1 MKHINV
7 IVFDE
12 AHHAMKASPMHQLMN
27 QYAQAIESDRPRV
40 IGLTGMLLSGSVKP
54 CSVNSHLE
62 KLENTLH
69 GTIATVASIEDH
81 EKVLTYSTN
90 PDEKIVKFE
99 RNAPTE
105 LDERIKIIV
114 QNIIEKVQNWPVL
127 SAVASKIKKMLDDF
141 LYQLSEL
148 GEHVFSLHYALM
160 T

>member
-1 MKHINV
+1 MRHINV

-27 QYAQAIESDRPRV
+27 QYAQAIESHRPRV

-54 CSVNSHLE
+54 CSVHSHLE

-114 QNIIEKVQNWPVL
+114 QNIIEKVHNWPVL
-127 SAVASKIKKMLDDF
+127 SAVASKIKRMLDDF

-148 GEHVFSLHYALM
+148 GEHV
-160 T
+160 